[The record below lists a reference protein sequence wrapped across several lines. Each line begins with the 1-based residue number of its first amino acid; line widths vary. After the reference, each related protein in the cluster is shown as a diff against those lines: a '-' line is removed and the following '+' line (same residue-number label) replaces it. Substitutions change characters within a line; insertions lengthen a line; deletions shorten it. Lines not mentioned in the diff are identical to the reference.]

1 MTQNFSFIR
10 LYKNDFTSAKLADDT
25 PIQTLKYGGF
35 IVQKPNETFLQISGG
50 SESISFVG
58 GIQVDLIDCNGLI
71 VKNIDSNFFY
81 EGFVDSSGVNQ
92 IAFEFGLIGVDYW
105 TKQLYLKI
113 TDDVNGNIWYSNGFL
128 VTDYKTNLSTRFDY
142 FNQTKIYNISYD
154 LAPYIQSVRVA
165 DCYDQTPVNKRDLKQ
180 YVNANGLQTNYRA
193 ITTFLR
199 KYLINSIDY
208 FINDRFEVL
217 FSHQQV
223 YVNGER
229 AVISDFKIDERKGDT
244 NWFNGEFTVNKQNQ
258 QLVENYQLFEYLEVI
273 SKTPLHLGT
282 YTVDS
287 LPSIQLTFNK
297 DITLSADFK
306 IKLYKGGVLQ
316 TIAPAT
322 YTPTGNVLDITP
334 SYTFTNGEYSIV
346 IEPNLVY
353 NGVELWSGFGAN
365 EWTFTVASG
374 EFEATEFS
382 NEFLTN

>member
-35 IVQKPNETFLQISGG
+35 IVQKPNETFLQISAG

-58 GIQVDLIDCNGLI
+58 GISVNLIDCNGLI
-71 VKNIDSNFFY
+71 IKNIDSNFFY

-113 TDDVNGNIWYSNGFL
+113 TDEVNGNIWYSNGFL

-244 NWFNGEFTVNKQNQ
+244 NWLNGEFTVNKQGQ
-258 QLVENYQLFEYLEVI
+258 QLVESYQLYEYLDLV
-273 SKTPLHLGT
+273 SFSPSGV
-282 YTVDS
+282 YTSQLPVYQNRTFNNIFS
-287 LPSIQLTFNK
+287 LPFGSNIPSNNKKFNNK
-297 DITLSADFK
+297 FSDVF
-306 IKLYKGGVLQ
+306 GG
-316 TIAPAT
+316 
-322 YTPTGNVLDITP
+322 
-334 SYTFTNGEYSIV
+334 
-346 IEPNLVY
+346 
-353 NGVELWSGFGAN
+353 
-365 EWTFTVASG
+365 
-374 EFEATEFS
+374 
-382 NEFLTN
+382 